1 MISLKDAAAAFNKVE
16 FTDIDGLNPF
26 VAQLLPFN
34 DSTRSGP
41 TSRRRIMETSPEIIP
56 PGVVIQ
62 VATTEVFLTAAPSRD
77 FFKEGLVRNKR
88 PITPSDGE
96 YYIKT
101 VVEILNSAAGVSER
115 GTLSYAR
122 REAVEDSSDFL
133 GGYSAIFP
141 STVSLVAGQYVISGT
156 NYYRTRS
163 ESHVDELGFS
173 NVELIKLPD
182 AIQTLDIVVK
192 GVYDPVTETTSG
204 DTTTPVLCVV
214 EERSKSYENTRMDA
228 LKTEDG
234 DFTVSTLH
242 ACEVGDLVGTFKIVH
257 KCVSGSVNTL
267 HCRRP

>member
-1 MISLKDAAAAFNKVE
+1 MITLEAAAATFNKVE
-16 FTDIDGLNPF
+16 FTDIDSLNPF

-41 TSRRRIMETSPEIIP
+41 TSRRRIMETAPEVTP

-62 VATTEVFLTAAPSRD
+62 VATSEVFLTAEPSHD

-88 PITPSDGE
+88 PIIPSDGE
-96 YYIKT
+96 YTIKT
-101 VVEILNSAAGVSER
+101 VEEILNSSVGVSER
-115 GTLSYAR
+115 GALSYSR
-122 REAVEDSSDFL
+122 REVLEDSSDFL
-133 GGYSAIFP
+133 GGYSAVFP
-141 STVSLVAGQYVISGT
+141 STVSLVASQYVIKGT
-156 NYYRTRS
+156 NYYRARA

-173 NVELIKLPD
+173 NVELVLLPN
-182 AIQTLDIVVK
+182 AVQTLDIVVK
-192 GVYDPVTETTSG
+192 GVYDPVTETSL
-204 DTTTPVLCVV
+204 DVSTPVLCVV

-242 ACEVGDLVGTFKIVH
+242 ACEVGDLVSIFKIIH
-257 KCVSGSVNTL
+257 KRVAGNVNIL